1 MAVCDLQ
8 PLYLK
13 RDIALISC
21 VCQWRCV
28 QALASSVFNVQDRNL
43 RCAFNPAKGV
53 TSFLSA
59 NWPNIGLKFMN
70 ISLFS
75 FKQLWWFGKQTFSPH
90 LERKKEIAC
99 RIYTC
104 CSGQWFL
111 HYCSFLCRRTPV
123 DSIRCSS
130 IKCCQVPMLQSCW
143 MATCVGTTQLLDFFL
158 MEAGSILMVIHI
170 TSFTPTLPHTHTHV
184 YIHAQRYM
192 HTCMRVC
199 TQKNKNICQVVFAH
213 FDILRFSR
221 RLISPSSFRRVTW
234 AFGFSDAF
242 QRILNSMFCM
252 IHMGFYVRVC
262 IRWHFFSC
270 DISSEFVQKCVWL
283 GKFAMLIFTI
293 LTLFQLVKLGK
304 NTRHMFLN
312 LVGVFH

>member
-53 TSFLSA
+53 TNFLSA

-123 DSIRCSS
+123 DSTRCSS
-130 IKCCQVPMLQSCW
+130 IKCCQVPLLQSCW
-143 MATCVGTTQLLDFFL
+143 MATCVGTTQLLDFFFNGGRL
-158 MEAGSILMVIHI
+158 HFNGDTYYLLHPHPPS
-170 TSFTPTLPHTHTHV
+170 HTHTRV
-184 YIHAQRYM
+184 YSCTELYAHMHACV
-192 HTCMRVC
+192 HTE
-199 TQKNKNICQVVFAH
+199 K
-213 FDILRFSR
+213 
-221 RLISPSSFRRVTW
+221 
-234 AFGFSDAF
+234 
-242 QRILNSMFCM
+242 
-252 IHMGFYVRVC
+252 
-262 IRWHFFSC
+262 
-270 DISSEFVQKCVWL
+270 
-283 GKFAMLIFTI
+283 
-293 LTLFQLVKLGK
+293 
-304 NTRHMFLN
+304 
-312 LVGVFH
+312 